1 MPAILK
7 GWVDRVFAYGLAYG
21 FKGAGNRYRYGD
33 GGFRG
38 KRAMLSVTVGGAA
51 EDCRRKRIAGPYCR
65 RRPASE

>member
-33 GGFRG
+33 GGFKG
-38 KRAMLSVTVGGAA
+38 KRALLSVAVGG
-51 EDCRRKRIAGPYCR
+51 RR
-65 RRPASE
+65 